1 MKLVLDTNIIVSAL
15 LSPQGLPARIL
26 NLVLNRSAAIVYDNN
41 VLAEYVDILSRERLK
56 INQGLKNLVIDFI
69 EKEGIYTIAAPQSL
83 KFVDEDDRIFY
94 ELYKSGDV
102 DYLITGNKKH
112 FPEEKGIITAREFI
126 EI

>member
-1 MKLVLDTNIIVSAL
+1 MIIT
-15 LSPQGLPARIL
+15 
-26 NLVLNRSAAIVYDNN
+26 
-41 VLAEYVDILSRERLK
+41 VLAEYVDVLSRKELK
-56 INQGLKNLVIDFI
+56 INQELKNLVIDFI
-69 EKEGIYTIAAPQSL
+69 EKEGIYTIASPQNL